1 MTTIPKPKHCGQNW
15 LDMNPTEGGRICGQ
29 CEKKIVDFSK
39 SSWSEIEKQ
48 QSLHNNGLC
57 GMYHPKQ
64 LENWGQE
71 ISESNNS
78 LLKAAVITGISIS
91 IANSSYGQSIIN
103 ADSLVIQGK
112 VIDGDVGEGLPAAIV
127 RLKNNKIQTMTDMDG
142 NFKLVLRNV
151 PSTPIPDTLEIS
163 EVGYPKKL
171 LVFNDLKQMN
181 SSESGI
187 KLENGKLN
195 ITLATPDTEIISFYV
210 HAPTRAQRMKWKIK
224 SWFRRKD
231 K

>member
-1 MTTIPKPKHCGQNW
+1 MTIIPKPKHCGQNW

-39 SSWSEIEKQ
+39 SSWSEIEKL
-48 QSLHNNGLC
+48 QSLYNNGLC

-71 ISESNNS
+71 IPESNNS

-91 IANSSYGQSIIN
+91 IANSSYAQIITT
-103 ADSLVIQGK
+103 DSLVVEGK
-112 VIDGDVGEGLPAAIV
+112 IIDGEIGEGLPATRV
-127 RLKNNKIQTMTDMDG
+127 RLKNSKVEAMTDLDG

-151 PSTPIPDTLEIS
+151 PSSPIPDTLEIES
-163 EVGYPKKL
+163 VGFKNTQFAFSDMKQLEASVDNVKL
-171 LVFNDLKQMN
+171 DH
-181 SSESGI
+181 
-187 KLENGKLN
+187 GKLN
-195 ITLATPDTEIISFYV
+195 ITLDGEGEIIAFYV

-224 SWFRRKD
+224 NWFRRKD